1 MSKLL
6 IACGIL
12 LVLSMGCMGGGS
24 EEVATTA
31 PAVTEAPATTSPPTT
46 SPPETAAPEI
56 IVPEWMDAELTD
68 PVTLETFKIS
78 DFKGKPML
86 LLNFNTLLTQSL
98 KQQQAMKELKDSQGD
113 SIVLI
118 SLNLDQSED
127 KRSIGGY
134 VNKHGFDWYFVL
146 PPPGMKDDLVDDF
159 GLDIINPEKVPVVL
173 ICKDLSSRIL
183 DQGVKSADTLLGEI
197 DSGC

>member
-6 IACGIL
+6 IGWAMLFI
-12 LVLSMGCMGGGS
+12 LSMGCLGNGGD
-24 EEVATTA
+24 EVVTTSPQVTAA
-31 PAVTEAPATTSPPTT
+31 PTTSPPTT
-46 SPPETAAPEI
+46 SPPETPEPEI
-56 IVPEWMDAELTD
+56 IIPEWMDTELTD
-68 PVTLETFKIS
+68 LITGETFKIR

-86 LLNFNTLLTQSL
+86 FINFNTLLTQTL
-98 KQQQAMKELKDSQGD
+98 KQQQAMKEIKDSQGD

-118 SLNLDQSED
+118 SINLDLSDD
-127 KRSIGGY
+127 KRSIGGF
-134 VNKHGFDWYFVL
+134 VKKHGFGWYFVL

-173 ICKDLSSRIL
+173 ICNDLSSRIL
-183 DQGVKSADTLLGEI
+183 EQGVKSADILLSEI